1 MSQTVTILI
10 VENNFIMQQFLVNY
24 LKDDF
29 VVLAIDNVEEAIGIL
44 ESDNSKIDA
53 ILTDINMTSGLDGYD
68 LIRYVKNNTSIPT
81 MVVSSNEQSSDRVH
95 AFKLGADDYIVK
107 PFNPEELKI
116 RLHKLLRQPVMS

>member
-24 LKDDF
+24 LKDEF
-29 VVLAIDNVEEAIGIL
+29 VVFASDNVEEAIGIL
-44 ESDNSKIDA
+44 ESDNSKIEA

-68 LIRYVKNNTSIPT
+68 LIRYVKKNTFIPT